1 MKRLSPVKVDI
12 EGVDS
17 YFNELYRNQHL
28 LSHAQ
33 NGLVENTLDSEL
45 KVAVR
50 FQVGILDVP
59 FEICHNFSD
68 LHFF

>member
-17 YFNELYRNQHL
+17 YFNELHRNQHL

-45 KVAVR
+45 KVT
-50 FQVGILDVP
+50 VGS
-59 FEICHNFSD
+59 E
-68 LHFF
+68 